1 MTTKP
6 ISSEEDRKDL
16 LVKILREDNKRTF
29 LTVAEAQ
36 LLAEVLR

>member
-1 MTTKP
+1 MKP

-36 LLAEVLR
+36 LLVEVLR